1 MRFLKL
7 LVLLTISFQAYAQDD
22 YPYQLRICPTDTTEN
37 IAKKM
42 INDITQYTAKAYQL
56 VYVDSQRSRTVEYM
70 YRNPQQE
77 VLRMIY
83 KYTNEDD
90 GRKVTYMSFWA
101 EVGVITGIYN
111 YIFQTEAMPQDAMSN
126 MTIGTNLEYGGSGH
140 QFMFEA
146 DDRRPGYWTISFVN

>member
-1 MRFLKL
+1 MRFLTL
-7 LVLLTISFQAYAQDD
+7 LVLLNMSIGAFAQND
-22 YPYQLRICPTDTTEN
+22 YPYKLRICPTDTTEN

-42 INDITQYTAKAYQL
+42 INDIEQYTAKEYQL
-56 VYVDSQRSRTVEYM
+56 VYVDSQRSRTVEHM

-77 VLRMIY
+77 VLRIIY
-83 KYTNEDD
+83 KYTNRDN
-90 GRKVTYMSFWA
+90 GREVTYMSFWG

-111 YIFQTEAMPQDAMSN
+111 YIFQTDAMPQDAMSN
-126 MTIGTNLEYGGSGH
+126 MSIGTMLEYGGSGH